1 MNEILTL
8 EGLSAPLLA
17 LRLLALDFPHLPA
30 PVVDVSSLYPDRL
43 SLSLHESQGAFT
55 AFETW
60 RAALGIDPGA
70 VDFHVQCNSRT
81 GVLNAQANYG
91 GADIELTAYTQVATA
106 ARLSGTGVA

>member
-30 PVVDVSSLYPDRL
+30 PVVDMSSIYPDRL
-43 SLSLHESQGAFT
+43 ALSFHESQGAFT
-55 AFETW
+55 AFEAW

-70 VDFHVQCNSRT
+70 VEFHVQCDHRT
-81 GVLNAQANYG
+81 GVLNAQATYG
-91 GADIELTAYTQVATA
+91 GADIELTAFTQVPATA
-106 ARLSGTGVA
+106 GVA